1 MYGTTTF
8 STIVGASNLGNYFY
22 ASPILSYTFLAG
34 SASLTT
40 TETTLARIISGCNGG
55 ALAQAARIGFSNGTA
70 TSASLASTWASSIR
84 LAVFSANL
92 GGNSVTSNVFLSTII
107 DGPSYTLITT
117 TLPAVLPTA
126 TTSATTVG
134 CRIWSFSSFDGTNVY
149 VPPFIYTN
157 AGNNSYTGYL
167 YSHANSLIDNTVA
180 ATPASKELQVANGAH
195 RTVGTSGVAYL
206 NYAGTYYGN
215 LLQNSITYTS
225 ITRDTTLRFATF
237 GWKTTSSET
246 NYTKVTFVVNY
257 LTTGTDTI
265 AITNNLAVFSAGN
278 FPTVATDKVF
288 LFYRVEDQ
296 ASVLPT
302 NAGSASSTWLDA
314 NGTTGNAATALNYYN
329 DTTGNQTQIYG
340 GVASGA
346 TSGSGTI
353 TFPNVFVPAFAT
365 SGTDIRIIARFGVP
379 MNWNFAMTTITLQL
393 SF

>member
-1 MYGTTTF
+1 M
-8 STIVGASNLGNYFY
+8 
-22 ASPILSYTFLAG
+22 
-34 SASLTT
+34 
-40 TETTLARIISGCNGG
+40 
-55 ALAQAARIGFSNGTA
+55 
-70 TSASLASTWASSIR
+70 
-84 LAVFSANL
+84 
-92 GGNSVTSNVFLSTII
+92 
-107 DGPSYTLITT
+107 
-117 TLPAVLPTA
+117 PAVLPTA

-157 AGNNSYTGYL
+157 AGNNSYTSYL

-225 ITRDTTLRFATF
+225 ITRNTTLRFATF

-246 NYTKVTFVVNY
+246 NYTKITFVVNY

-365 SGTDIRIIARFGVP
+365 SGKDIRIIARFGVP